1 LIKDPL
7 KVKEHVMI
15 AANYDDHIV
24 GVREKCSVLRAELEK
39 SEKAAARLEELR
51 DKRPEN
57 NGRLHSIII

>member
-1 LIKDPL
+1 
-7 KVKEHVMI
+7 MI
-15 AANYDDHIV
+15 AANYVDHIV